1 MKKIITILFLFFSF
15 LGFSQKVKFKKGD
28 VIVDDVVWMKYT
40 DCGTFDSTCSLYNLK
55 DEEIIFFKYIFIEGA
70 VPKTQANPQGRFGY
84 VEVNFIGLKK
94 SFEIQETNKNII
106 EILYKSKIFNS
117 EGDLDEEKVDR
128 LVQKYGSDFSPR
140 FKNYGN

>member
-1 MKKIITILFLFFSF
+1 
-15 LGFSQKVKFKKGD
+15 
-28 VIVDDVVWMKYT
+28 
-40 DCGTFDSTCSLYNLK
+40 
-55 DEEIIFFKYIFIEGA
+55 
-70 VPKTQANPQGRFGY
+70 
-84 VEVNFIGLKK
+84 NFIGLKK

>member
-1 MKKIITILFLFFSF
+1 M
-15 LGFSQKVKFKKGD
+15 
-28 VIVDDVVWMKYT
+28 
-40 DCGTFDSTCSLYNLK
+40 
-55 DEEIIFFKYIFIEGA
+55 
-70 VPKTQANPQGRFGY
+70 
-84 VEVNFIGLKK
+84 KK